1 MHNNL
6 VNYTNQMKKNILLLF
21 LFSTISFAQ
30 VSISQEKYNALKEI
44 TAIPRGMNYEEF
56 IKVQRE
62 VNWKKIAVA
71 SVLPGFIHLYAK
83 HYTEAYIIMGVRLI
97 GGALMGI
104 ALVDQYKLQND
115 IDYSV
120 IIDSDEESDRTERNT
135 ILFSTGLILNVMG
148 FAFDWA
154 HGDWVIETERNEI
167 YFKYGLDSKRRKALG
182 ISYNTQFN
190 YPSITFSYRF

>member
-190 YPSITFSYRF
+190 YPSITFSYQF